1 MGGSA
6 AVTLAGLRALG
17 PYFAVDTHD
26 PGTPVTAPWH
36 PLSDLLGSPAAL
48 RERARQVQ
56 VALARAGGL
65 TPDQVEFRAAA
76 SVSQLGLAARL
87 LAPAFGV
94 AVLGRRVLLADTSQ
108 ARWVPA
114 EGSLFPLSLPETDL
128 DGAEDPDP
136 AALSVG
142 LTRRWLDGPVQDLVD
157 GFTAMSV
164 SGQILWGNV
173 ASAINGATVMLVQSQ
188 PGLRDQATRLARA
201 LLATPN
207 LAGRHRGVPGRPGFQ
222 RRSCCLIYRAAAGA
236 RTGFCGDCV
245 LAGK

>member
-1 MGGSA
+1 MGAPS
-6 AVTLAGLRALG
+6 AVTLAGLRGLG

-26 PGTPVTAPWH
+26 PGAPMTAPWR

-56 VALARAGGL
+56 AALARAGGL

-87 LAPAFGV
+87 LAPAFGA
-94 AVLGRRVLLADTSQ
+94 AVLGRRLLGFDPGQ

-114 EGSLFPLSLPETDL
+114 EGSLFPLSLPGTALE
-128 DGAEDPDP
+128 GAEDPDP
-136 AALSVG
+136 ATLSVG
-142 LTRRWLDGPVQDLVD
+142 LTRRWLDGPVQDLVH
-157 GFTAMSV
+157 GFAGLSV

-173 ASAINGATVMLVQSQ
+173 ASAINGATVMLIQAQ
-188 PGLRDQATRLARA
+188 PGLRDQATSLAGA

-207 LAGRHRGVPGRPGFQ
+207 LAGRHQGVPGRPGFR
-222 RRSCCLIYRAAAGA
+222 RRSCCLIYRAAPGGGA
-236 RTGFCGDCV
+236 DFCADCV
-245 LAGK
+245 LGGK

>member
-1 MGGSA
+1 MGGPA

-26 PGTPVTAPWH
+26 PGTPVTPPWR
-36 PLSDLLGSPAAL
+36 PLGDLLGSPAAL

-87 LAPAFGV
+87 LAPAFGA
-94 AVLGRRVLLADTSQ
+94 AVLGGRLLAFEATQ
-108 ARWVPA
+108 ARWVPT
-114 EGSLFPLSLPETDL
+114 EGSLFRLSLPGTAL
-128 DGAEDPDP
+128 DGAEGLDP

-142 LTRRWLDGPVQDLVD
+142 LTRRWLDGPAQALVD
-157 GFTAMSV
+157 GFAGMSV
-164 SGQILWGNV
+164 SSQILWGNV

-188 PGLRDQATRLARA
+188 PGLRDQATRLAGA

-222 RRSCCLIYRAAAGA
+222 RRSCCLIYRAAPGGGG
-236 RTGFCGDCV
+236 GFCGDCV
-245 LAGK
+245 LGGK

>member
-26 PGTPVTAPWH
+26 PGTPVTAPWR

-56 VALARAGGL
+56 AALARAGGL
-65 TPDQVEFRAAA
+65 TPDEVEFRAAA

-87 LAPAFGV
+87 LAPAFGA

-114 EGSLFPLSLPETDL
+114 EGSLFPLSLPGTALED
-128 DGAEDPDP
+128 AEDPDP
-136 AALSVG
+136 AALSAG

-157 GFTAMSV
+157 GFAAMSV

-188 PGLRDQATRLARA
+188 PGLRDQATRLAGA